1 MPALRGCRG
10 AAGAG
15 RLSGR
20 GPHLGRA
27 LGLGLGVLVADQ
39 LTKALAL
46 AWIAPVQPIAV
57 LPFANLVLV
66 WNRGVSFGLL
76 GGHGLPAS
84 AFIALSLAIAAGL
97 LVWLWRERHAP
108 TALALAAIIG
118 GAVGNVIDRLRHGAV
133 VDFIDLHAAGYHWP
147 AFNIADSAIV
157 LGALALV
164 LDGLLGRE
172 RAPDRGS

>member
-1 MPALRGCRG
+1 VPALRRRRG
-10 AAGAG
+10 PAGAR

-27 LGLGLGVLVADQ
+27 LGLALVVLVADQ
-39 LTKALAL
+39 LTKQLAL
-46 AWIAPVQPIAV
+46 AWIAPTEPIAV
-57 LPFANLVLV
+57 LPFLNLVLV

-76 GGHGLPAS
+76 GAHGLPAF
-84 AFIALSLAIAAGL
+84 AFVLVSLAIATGL
-97 LVWLWRERHAP
+97 LVWLWRERHAA
-108 TALALAAIIG
+108 TALALGAIIG
-118 GAVGNVIDRLRHGAV
+118 GAVGNVIDRLIHGAV

-157 LGALALV
+157 LGAAGLV

-172 RAPDRGS
+172 RAPDSGS

>member
-1 MPALRGCRG
+1 MPALRRRRG
-10 AAGAG
+10 PAGAR

-27 LGLGLGVLVADQ
+27 LGLALVVLVADQ

-46 AWIAPVQPIAV
+46 AWIAPTEPIAV
-57 LPFANLVLV
+57 LPFLNLVLV

-76 GGHGLPAS
+76 GAHGLPAF
-84 AFIALSLAIAAGL
+84 AFVLVSLAIATGL
-97 LVWLWRERHAP
+97 LVWLWRERHAA
-108 TALALAAIIG
+108 TALALGAIIG
-118 GAVGNVIDRLRHGAV
+118 GAVGNVIDRLIHGAV

-157 LGALALV
+157 LGAVALV

-172 RAPDRGS
+172 RAPDSGS

>member
-10 AAGAG
+10 RAGAG

-57 LPFANLVLV
+57 LPFLNLVLV

-76 GGHGLPAS
+76 GAHGLPAS

-97 LVWLWRERHAP
+97 LVWLWRERHRA
-108 TALALAAIIG
+108 TALALGAIIG
-118 GAVGNVIDRLRHGAV
+118 GAVGNVIDRLLHGAV

-172 RAPDRGS
+172 RAPDTGS